1 MLRKIRKQEAI
12 ALVRAVDELE
22 IQHEII
28 FRTASP
34 SKKSE
39 TQRSIAEL
47 IASYVRDNRD
57 VIVLAIKVK

>member
-39 TQRSIAEL
+39 SQRSIAEL

>member
-12 ALVRAVDELE
+12 ALIRAVNELE

-28 FRTASP
+28 FRTTSP

-39 TQRSIAEL
+39 LQRNITEL

-57 VIVLAIKVK
+57 VVVLAIKVK

>member
-12 ALVRAVDELE
+12 QLVRSVDELE
-22 IQHEII
+22 IQREII

-39 TQRSIAEL
+39 SQRSIAEL

>member
-39 TQRSIAEL
+39 SQRNIAEL

>member
-12 ALVRAVDELE
+12 QLVRSVDELE

-34 SKKSE
+34 SKKNES
-39 TQRSIAEL
+39 QRNIAEL